1 MTSEDINNNDNS
13 EIITE
18 ETQVIPE
25 IPIEP
30 QVEEA
35 PVEEEVVQPKV
46 VPKAKGRPKNSKDV
60 KPRPSRKVVIKE
72 EPVEPELPRALQGS
86 QPIPEEANEIDKYA
100 LMLQLLHRQK
110 TQRLQNKS
118 DLYRSWFTR

>member
-25 IPIEP
+25 IPIETL
-30 QVEEA
+30 
-35 PVEEEVVQPKV
+35 VEEEIVPEKPKA
-46 VPKAKGRPKNSKDV
+46 KAKGRPKNSRDV
-60 KPRPSRKVVIKE
+60 KPRPKRKVVIKE
-72 EPVEPELPRALQGS
+72 EPIEPEELPRALQGS

-110 TQRLQNKS
+110 QQRLQNKS
-118 DLYRSWFTR
+118 DFYKSWFTR

>member
-25 IPIEP
+25 IPIETP
-30 QVEEA
+30 VEEV
-35 PVEEEVVQPKV
+35 PVEEEI
-46 VPKAKGRPKNSKDV
+46 VPEKLKAKAKGRPTNSKDI
-60 KPRPSRKVVIKE
+60 KPRPKRKVVLKE
-72 EPVEPELPRALQGS
+72 EPVEPELPRALHGS

-110 TQRLQNKS
+110 QQRLQNKT